1 MSPVCGVAGSEGSSL
16 LKLAIFRYLRMIWPY
31 CYRIDSFSIRSHQ
44 CVCVC
49 SVLIFDVVLDM
60 VTNYWYVPCDFSAL
74 IHVYIPSS
82 KEICCFTCPKL
93 SGKNWKK
100 SLFQQLRPLP
110 KHTTQHNSTFVL
122 SFSRCGQEW
131 QKYDKT
137 NKLPLAPGTA
147 RIKDLKSTKNP
158 TTVENSKPVG
168 IQINSKFFTWKK
180 KTQLRRR

>member
-1 MSPVCGVAGSEGSSL
+1 MLRGQRVQACLSL
-16 LKLAIFRYLRMIWPY
+16 QFSGTCVWFDHIAIALIHFLFVVI
-31 CYRIDSFSIRSHQ
+31 S
-44 CVCVC
+44 VCVC

-60 VTNYWYVPCDFSAL
+60 VTNCWYVPCDFSAL

-93 SGKNWKK
+93 SSKNWKK

-168 IQINSKFFTWKK
+168 IQINSKFFELKRN
-180 KTQLRRR
+180 KTQIRRR